1 MQEVALWQIDPDASE
16 AAAEP
21 LRLHESFIELEK
33 KLEDWI
39 EANPDL
45 VEQGLRIVGRQ
56 VQTVAGPVDLIGR
69 DPQGRWTIIE
79 IKRAQPTR
87 LALAQAIDYAS
98 ALAELSNEELT
109 RAIAAHPAKQ
119 TGQASPAM
127 QLDESPSEREVRI
140 ILVGA
145 GREQGLQRIVNFLAK
160 FQLPISVV
168 AFSVFQVAG
177 AGHLLLRELTESEG
191 ALANAPSSMPS
202 HESHVQTAMSHGI
215 GDAFSSIIETAT
227 KLGLGSKSFKRC
239 VMLAPPHNRNRA
251 LFTVW
256 DTPDEPGKVTVW
268 LGTEPFER
276 AFEIPQEEVTKLL
289 GPGEWRRLSADE
301 VQQFVSGLKTLL
313 SGAVEQDA

>member
-1 MQEVALWQIDPDASE
+1 
-16 AAAEP
+16 
-21 LRLHESFIELEK
+21 
-33 KLEDWI
+33 
-39 EANPDL
+39 
-45 VEQGLRIVGRQ
+45 
-56 VQTVAGPVDLIGR
+56 
-69 DPQGRWTIIE
+69 
-79 IKRAQPTR
+79 
-87 LALAQAIDYAS
+87 
-98 ALAELSNEELT
+98 
-109 RAIAAHPAKQ
+109 
-119 TGQASPAM
+119 M

-177 AGHLLLRELTESEG
+177 AGHLLVRELTESEG
-191 ALANAPSSMPS
+191 APASAPSSVPS
-202 HESHVQTAMSHGI
+202 HGSHIETAISHGI

-239 VMLAPPHNRNRA
+239 VMLTLPHNRNRA

-256 DTPDEPGKVTVW
+256 DTPDEPRKVTVW
-268 LGTEPFER
+268 LGTKPFER

-289 GPGEWRRLSADE
+289 GPGEWRRLSVDE

-313 SGAVEQDA
+313 SGVVEQDA